1 MKKVLF
7 ISSIL
12 VLVLCSNVFAYDFKA
27 VTPSGH
33 TLRFQTIEGRPT
45 EVIVIRDYDTVGFYL
60 VAEKYTGDL
69 IIPDTVVAPNGYKYI
84 VRAIDSEVFT
94 VDNNVY
100 THWDYWAHI
109 DWDTVDTSSYVGIS
123 SVVIPST
130 VEYIGAWAFGANP
143 MLKSVTFGSSPITIY
158 DWAFANCP
166 NIKSIVI
173 PNLFEYGENVFAG
186 CKRLETVYVDG
197 KGDNSYYDN
206 GGLFSGCVSLKKVF
220 INCDYID
227 KVLFGGCNKIEELEI
242 GDSVKY
248 IYVERF
254 VCCDSLKKL
263 TLGKS
268 LKRRDNSNFDKETF
282 YNCIILDSVI
292 FKGEEPP
299 TPYWDY
305 PSFADVKPGVHI
317 IVPCG
322 CAQKYS
328 ESALVQGSFAYPEI
342 TEDCSNVGIEDD
354 SVSLNLKIYT
364 RNGRI
369 FLQDANGE
377 DCYVYDVNGRLVERF
392 SNGSSSRSLPSGVYL
407 VKVGEL
413 PSKKVVV
420 IQ

>member
-45 EVIVIRDYDTVGFYL
+45 EVIVVRDYDIVGSS
-60 VAEKYTGDL
+60 VVIEKYTGDL

-84 VRAIDSEVFT
+84 VRAIAEEVFT
-94 VDNNVY
+94 VDNDVY
-100 THWDYWAHI
+100 TNWDYWAHI
-109 DWDTVDTSSYVGIS
+109 DWDTVDTSSFVGIS

-130 VEYIGAWAFGANP
+130 VEYIGSWAFGANP
-143 MLKSVTFGSSPITIY
+143 MLKSVTFGNSPITIY

-173 PNLFEYGENVFAG
+173 PNLLEYGEEVFAG

-197 KGDNSYYDN
+197 EGRHYDDC
-206 GGLFSGCVSLKKVF
+206 GFFSGCVSLKKAF
-220 INCDYID
+220 INCSTDRY
-227 KVLFGGCNKIEELEI
+227 FFAGCNKIEELEI
-242 GDSVKY
+242 GDSVEF
-248 IYVERF
+248 INRERF

-268 LKRRDNSNFDKETF
+268 LKRRDNSNFGKETF
-282 YNCIILDSVI
+282 YNCISLDSVI

-299 TPYWDY
+299 TPHLDY
-305 PSFADVKPGVHI
+305 PSFTDVKPGVHI

-322 CAQKYS
+322 CAQEYS
-328 ESALVQGSFAYPEI
+328 ESDLVQGSFAYPEI
-342 TEDCSNVGIEDD
+342 TENCSNVSIEDD